1 MSHREDCKEAWR
13 QKGSRNKPG
22 GTSCWETRYCDVVST
37 YESIDSEE
45 ALPDGTHDLGFGSDF
60 RGCSSFVANVK
71 RRIPSLLM
79 HSRRFETSSP
89 RAGETASPVGCI
101 RGSTDEVRQAARYL
115 YAYRAIRSD
124 TKLRKMMSN
133 PNSVKPNGKWK
144 R

>member
-1 MSHREDCKEAWR
+1 VASEGEDCKEAWR

-22 GTSCWETRYCDVVST
+22 GERWETRYCVLVST
-37 YESIDSEE
+37 CESIDSKG
-45 ALPDGTHDLGFGSDF
+45 ALPEGHMIWGLDLTSVVAP
-60 RGCSSFVANVK
+60 SFVANVK

-101 RGSTDEVRQAARYL
+101 RGSTDEVRQAARCL